1 MNRKEQWTRER
12 VLHQQKSQ
20 ALEPEIGEVME
31 PDNAARLLAAIVESC
46 DDAIVSKD
54 LNGLVTSWNSGAE
67 RIFGYRADEMIGQ
80 PITRI
85 IPPALLD
92 DERVIIDKII
102 SGQRVDHY
110 ETLRLRKDG
119 ELIEVSLTVSPVKD
133 ITGRVIGAAK
143 VVRDITDRKRTDRAV
158 REHME
163 KALQE
168 ALTSVKV
175 LSGLLPICA
184 GCKRICNDLGAWQ
197 SVESYISSHTEA
209 EFTHGM
215 CPECAEKYGW
225 TAHKKAV

>member
-1 MNRKEQWTRER
+1 MNRDEQWTREM
-12 VLHQQKSQ
+12 LLQQQK
-20 ALEPEIGEVME
+20 LEP
-31 PDNAARLLAAIVESC
+31 DDAARFLAAIVESC

-54 LNGLVTSWNSGAE
+54 LNGLVTSWNSSAE

-80 PITRI
+80 SITRI
-85 IPPALLD
+85 IPPELID
-92 DERVIIDKII
+92 EERVIIGKIL

-110 ETLRLRKDG
+110 ETVRVKKNG
-119 ELIEVSLTVSPVKD
+119 ERIDVSLTVSPVKD

-143 VVRDITDRKRTDRAV
+143 VVRDITVRKRADRAV

-184 GCKRICNDLGAWQ
+184 GCKRICNNLGAWQ

-215 CPECAEKYGW
+215 CPECCEKYGW
-225 TAHKKAV
+225 TAYKKPA